1 MNSSLKYVEFL
12 QNQSQTSPSFKN
24 LRIESDSPTISNYF
38 QQIINSQQT
47 VGNKILSS
55 ETPTMKKTQSIKNNF
70 QVYKIEQNE
79 GHLNQQIDEQ
89 NAIMELEQ
97 DLKNQDEF
105 VKANGQVKKTNIFEN
120 EQYNFENV
128 DIKKEDFTN
137 SFSELKHSKE
147 SEHFFEDND
156 ANDIQIQ
163 SSTDHSRILQESS
176 QKKQRYLQG
185 SDNSKQLKI
194 ENKKRGFDL
203 TKQLFYDKDLECKY
217 NQNTN
222 SYSGNC
228 SLHNQEMFHFLCFS
242 CSELI
247 CNECVNIHVGHQI
260 QTIENSYPYCKR
272 NIQSILDILNQKI
285 EKMLIHSEDLTSI
298 QNDVIETYQQQKHE
312 IERAYKAL
320 IQSIK
325 AQSTELLEYCSKLY
339 HENYDYII
347 NQHYNLRQELSKM
360 IESYRIIEKN
370 MAINDQFITCDYYL
384 KKMKLIN
391 SIINA
396 EKAEMN
402 QLYQS
407 SPSSSFYLFN
417 MNDQFKALNVS
428 QLYQNSRL
436 NINDQIMTNY
446 LEREFV
452 QLKINLGKL
461 DLKVENQK
469 NMMNEQMELEDRSTS
484 RFNAESNFESPGSNK
499 IQTKNYFMSLQSS
512 PQSRQSFNQMQNQVS
527 QIQKNQIMKQSG
539 LLFQKCNKIQNQD
552 NFSQQVQQFKRT
564 FLPSHIQNKI
574 QQLKLF
580 DKQNQSQYYINS
592 NHHQQQDNFLL
603 AKNSNQIC
611 EMQQN
616 VNHFNSTSSIL
627 NSEAYK
633 SQIQQITSHFKNI
646 PYKDKLKLEIK
657 TQNTY
662 LNASNITNLS
672 NNSSR
677 NIIATTKSHSP
688 NKFYLGDN
696 SEQRNSFLSQ
706 NKEPKII
713 LSSPNQENPLL
724 QINSEKAEK
733 DISSRDS
740 FGSNKQYKLSDD
752 KQRLKLSM
760 SPRLD
765 LNHDLF
771 SISRRNKSFILPD
784 QNKDINGVNK
794 FNKEIEEI
802 KSILYQEPSQQIKKT
817 PRNQNHQQNKVNYKN
832 HSELS
837 PINSLFAQNASI
849 RECDKFYNKC
859 QYQND
864 KSSSF
869 ISKPIREERDKSP
882 NFFQYK
888 TLKQNFNS
896 QADSVPCLTPKYDNV
911 VGSLYNQ
918 AQNEKFLNSHF
929 QLEGIL
935 NTIGKTDNKFYTQNT
950 ASKGKNLSNLENLI
964 QTQHSSSNLSPSSQ
978 SFLNFLGKN
987 STPFSSK
994 ISQKQS
1000 VCSILNH
1007 QFEESPLNKIQKGKW
1022 TEQLVQNFIKQK
1034 FQNQFVEN
1042 KKEQR

>member
-1 MNSSLKYVEFL
+1 MNNSLKYVEFL

-38 QQIINSQQT
+38 QQMINSQQS
-47 VGNKILSS
+47 VGNKISSS
-55 ETPTMKKTQSIKNNF
+55 ETPTMKKTQSFQNNF
-70 QVYKIEQNE
+70 QVCKIEQNE
-79 GHLNQQIDEQ
+79 GQLIQQINEQ

-97 DLKNQDEF
+97 DLKNQNEF
-105 VKANGQVKKTNIFEN
+105 GNASGQAKKINIFEN
-120 EQYNFENV
+120 EHYNLENV

-156 ANDIQIQ
+156 VNDIQIQ

-185 SDNSKQLKI
+185 SDNSKQSKI
-194 ENKKRGFDL
+194 ENKKRRFDL
-203 TKQLFYDKDLECKY
+203 TKQLFYDKDQECKY

-228 SLHNQEMFHFLCFS
+228 TLHNQEMFHFLCFS
-242 CSELI
+242 CSELL

-260 QTIENSYPYCKR
+260 QTIENSYPYCKK
-272 NIQSILDILNQKI
+272 NIQSMLDILNQKI

-402 QLYQS
+402 QFYQS

-436 NINDQIMTNY
+436 NINDQIMTHY

-461 DLKVENQK
+461 DFKVEIQQ

-527 QIQKNQIMKQSG
+527 SIQKNQIMKQSD
-539 LLFQKCNKIQNQD
+539 LLFQKSNKIQNQE
-552 NFSQQVQQFKRT
+552 NFSQQGQQFKRT

-580 DKQNQSQYYINS
+580 DKQNQSQYYMNS
-592 NHHQQQDNFLL
+592 SNQQQDNCLQ
-603 AKNSNQIC
+603 AKDLNQVC
-611 EMQQN
+611 EVQQN
-616 VNHFNSTSSIL
+616 QNHFNSTASIL
-627 NSEAYK
+627 NSEPYK
-633 SQIQQITSHFKNI
+633 NQIHQITSNYKNM
-646 PYKDKLKLEIK
+646 PYKDRLKLEIK

-662 LNASNITNLS
+662 LNASNVTSLS

-696 SEQRNSFLSQ
+696 LEQRNSLLSQ
-706 NKEPKII
+706 NKESKIF
-713 LSSPNQENPLL
+713 LSSPNKENPLL

-740 FGSNKQYKLSDD
+740 FGSNKQYNLLDD

-760 SPRLD
+760 SPRLE
-765 LNHDLF
+765 LKHDLF
-771 SISRRNKSFILPD
+771 QMSRRNKSFILPD
-784 QNKDINGVNK
+784 QNKDLNGVSK
-794 FNKEIEEI
+794 YNKEIEEI
-802 KSILYQEPSQQIKKT
+802 KSILYQEPSQQFKKT
-817 PRNQNHQQNKVNYKN
+817 PRNQNLQQNKVTYKN
-832 HSELS
+832 HQELS
-837 PINSLFAQNASI
+837 PINSLFAQNTSNKD
-849 RECDKFYNKC
+849 CDKFYNKY

-864 KSSSF
+864 KNSSF
-869 ISKPIREERDKSP
+869 ISKPLREDRDKSP

-888 TLKQNFNS
+888 NIQQNINS
-896 QADSVPCLTPKYDNV
+896 QADSVACLTPKCDNI

-950 ASKGKNLSNLENLI
+950 TSKGKNLSNLENLI
-964 QTQHSSSNLSPSSQ
+964 QTQHSSSNLSPNSQ

-987 STPFSSK
+987 STPISNK
-994 ISQKQS
+994 ICQKQQIR
-1000 VCSILNH
+1000 SISNH
-1007 QFEESPLNKIQKGKW
+1007 QFEESPLNKIHKGKL

-1034 FQNQFVEN
+1034 FQNQFGEN
-1042 KKEQR
+1042 KKDQR